1 MIAKVAY
8 GRRCQMGD
16 VHTTRMRSG
25 LGRVREYG
33 VSFASPPPP
42 SFWYI
47 VSLDDKNP
55 INILDWKTIDDIDTI
70 KSAFNRIERERSAS
84 GLKTLG
90 RNVTFDSKFDAFKRA
105 LESLKKFIDVGKVI
119 ESDLD
124 ILRSTIYRTPY
135 AKLLQK
141 RKRCTRR

>member
-16 VHTTRMRSG
+16 VHTTHMRSG

-105 LESLKKFIDVGKVI
+105 LALAAI
-119 ESDLD
+119 EGNALQSGADGAAGD
-124 ILRSTIYRTPY
+124 RCSF
-135 AKLLQK
+135 LLCNARQ
-141 RKRCTRR
+141 